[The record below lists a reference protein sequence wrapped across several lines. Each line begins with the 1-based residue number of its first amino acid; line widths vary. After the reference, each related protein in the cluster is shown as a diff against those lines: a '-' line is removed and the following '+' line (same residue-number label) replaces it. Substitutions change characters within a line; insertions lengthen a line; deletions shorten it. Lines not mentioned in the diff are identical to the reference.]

1 MRQLNIIRDALKAWP
16 SESTALA
23 LQEALDFAQRTSN
36 LQPTDT
42 WTAAELRCFGLR
54 MLATHGLEAVDWSE
68 GQWLSM
74 LHTVDHEP
82 GKNNDRTTI
91 EPLASQDAAK
101 LGKMAF
107 QTLQTQL
114 ENEAKRFT
122 GSESTTSVGVSPSPS
137 SISSSGTWQ
146 TNMGAAGP
154 YVQIIGNVPQSARRL
169 KASPRNRERQM
180 VRSSSDSSSAYPRG
194 SSAPTPM
201 APGGLPAP
209 MVVPVACRPNSSLSI
224 EVELAQ
230 LRQEIATERAERQ
243 ALARLVDS
251 LVTKERQ
258 SVGNAVP
265 KRRCDESKGQEWMP
279 GFRPL
284 DEEADL
290 RRNDVIEEEDGD
302 RTMDI
307 SFFQREPIEAPV
319 ANAPPK
325 APPCSYRMGPVL
337 PSVPVKDSLLADAS
351 AALDRLEEILGNDA
365 QRPAPAGNAV
375 PKGSPGFNLEG
386 REESQDLQFYRRR
399 CLELAGEVQKR
410 EAELVQLR
418 QALQEV
424 SSAAPASG

>member
-1 MRQLNIIRDALKAWP
+1 
-16 SESTALA
+16 
-23 LQEALDFAQRTSN
+23 
-36 LQPTDT
+36 
-42 WTAAELRCFGLR
+42 
-54 MLATHGLEAVDWSE
+54 
-68 GQWLSM
+68 
-74 LHTVDHEP
+74 
-82 GKNNDRTTI
+82 
-91 EPLASQDAAK
+91 
-101 LGKMAF
+101 
-107 QTLQTQL
+107 
-114 ENEAKRFT
+114 
-122 GSESTTSVGVSPSPS
+122 
-137 SISSSGTWQ
+137 
-146 TNMGAAGP
+146 
-154 YVQIIGNVPQSARRL
+154 
-169 KASPRNRERQM
+169 
-180 VRSSSDSSSAYPRG
+180 
-194 SSAPTPM
+194 M

-251 LVTKERQ
+251 LVKERQ

-365 QRPAPAGNAV
+365 QRPAPAVSHAV